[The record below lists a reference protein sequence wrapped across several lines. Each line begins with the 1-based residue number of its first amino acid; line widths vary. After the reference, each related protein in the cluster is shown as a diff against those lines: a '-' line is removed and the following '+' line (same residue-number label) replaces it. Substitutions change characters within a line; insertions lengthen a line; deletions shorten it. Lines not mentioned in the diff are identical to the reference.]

1 LSALKQKKTDKQQ
14 DNSKLE
20 KNPHLKKHQWK
31 KGESGNPNGRPK
43 NGFALNDHIRDF
55 ANVEGKDKKTLLE
68 NVVARVYDEA
78 LQGNMS
84 AVNFLADRMLGKPN
98 QSIGIREETNEPIKI
113 IDIEGNMAD
122 NNVED

>member
-1 LSALKQKKTDKQQ
+1 MSALKQKKTDKQQ